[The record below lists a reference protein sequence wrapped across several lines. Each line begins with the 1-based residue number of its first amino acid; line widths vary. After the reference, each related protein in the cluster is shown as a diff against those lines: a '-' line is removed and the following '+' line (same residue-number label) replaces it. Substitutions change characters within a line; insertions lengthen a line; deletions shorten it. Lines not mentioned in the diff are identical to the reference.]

1 MISKEEMYEF
11 ASQIAGITDAD
22 LEAYRCGGKTK
33 TKKMSEGDNIFKK
46 IKKGVTEAFTPIQ
59 TQIDKEIEKRKRNGI
74 INIETYP
81 GMTKDVQ
88 EKADQLRRER
98 QQHPERFNE
107 NGSRKYNKNNDLP
120 TNEDVKQDWMKKKRK
135 K

>member
-22 LEAYRCGGKTK
+22 LEAYKCGGKAK
-33 TKKMSEGDNIFKK
+33 KKAEGGWLTKKVNSSMQRVKERVKMEEDTKK
-46 IKKGVTEAFTPIQ
+46 Q
-59 TQIDKEIEKRKRNGI
+59 
-74 INIETYP
+74 
-81 GMTKDVQ
+81 Q
-88 EKADQLRRER
+88 EKLRKEKEL
-98 QQHPERFNE
+98 HPERFNE
-107 NGSRKYNKNNDLP
+107 NGSRKYNKNDDLP